1 MMRFMWAWMWFDCRV
16 CLEDLGAPIA
26 SKLAPTVDL
35 LSTQFCGWPRTKCGS
50 KLAPTVDLLNMQFCG
65 WPGPNVGASLLAM
78 ASVQSLL
85 FFLPTACRDHLHAH
99 ARCRQIHSSLIQ
111 MPLERQIERP

>member
-1 MMRFMWAWMWFDCRV
+1 MTRFMWAWMWFDWRV

-35 LSTQFCGWPRTKCGS
+35 LS
-50 KLAPTVDLLNMQFCG
+50 MQFCG

-85 FFLPTACRDHLHAH
+85 FFLPAARRDHLHAH

-111 MPLERQIERP
+111 MALERQIERP